1 MKDDHTIVVSII
13 LVNYNGAEVV
23 LECLRSLQQ
32 YLHTISS
39 EIIVVDNASTDDS
52 AALISENFPTVQ
64 LLQQKENR
72 GFGAGNNVG
81 ATHAKGEFLFFLNTD
96 TLLISDV
103 LPPLITLMKEHPDV
117 GIIGTKLLNADGSL
131 QLSIASEISIAG
143 EYKTLKQ
150 VKYSNSPQQQEAI
163 AQRFDQTQ
171 TVDIVIGAAFFM
183 RRVLFESLNGFDETF
198 FMYFE
203 ESDLCQ
209 RSRDRGWKILY
220 TPDASIIHL
229 GGYSVGKV
237 SDRMRLEYRR
247 SQLYYYRKH
256 RPVWEQILLR
266 FYLAVKF
273 MIAALKS
280 LSPIDR
286 AILYLLLDFNHNPI
300 TLPSNRRMLHEG
312 MDEGPSKPDW

>member
-1 MKDDHTIVVSII
+1 MNDDRRIVVSII

-23 LECLRSLQQ
+23 LECLRSLVQ
-32 YLHTISS
+32 YLQTISY
-39 EIIVVDNASTDDS
+39 EIIVVDNASTDES
-52 AALISENFPTVQ
+52 ATLISANFPVVH
-64 LLQQKENR
+64 LLQQKENQ
-72 GFGAGNNVG
+72 GFGAGNNAG
-81 ATHAKGEFLFFLNTD
+81 AKHAKGEFLFFLNTD
-96 TLLISDV
+96 TLMMSDV
-103 LPPLITLMKEHPDV
+103 LPPLVTLMKEHPDV

-163 AQRFDQTQ
+163 AKRFDQTQ

-183 RRVLFESLNGFDETF
+183 RKVLFEALNGFDETF

-209 RSRDRGWKILY
+209 RARDRGWKILY
-220 TPDASIIHL
+220 TPDVSIIHL
-229 GGYSVGKV
+229 GGYSVDKV

-256 RPVWEQILLR
+256 RPVWEQLLLR
-266 FYLAVKF
+266 FYLAIKF
-273 MIAALKS
+273 TIAALKS
-280 LSPIDR
+280 LSPTDL
-286 AILYLLLDFNHNPI
+286 AILSLLLDFNHYPI
-300 TLPSNRRMLHEG
+300 TWHSKQRVQEG
-312 MDEGPSKPDW
+312 IKA

>member
-1 MKDDHTIVVSII
+1 MNDDRAIVVSII

-23 LECLRSLQQ
+23 LECLRSLLQF
-32 YLHTISS
+32 LHTISY
-39 EIIVVDNASTDDS
+39 EMIVVDNASTDGS
-52 AALISENFPTVQ
+52 AALISANFPMVQ
-64 LLQQKENR
+64 LLQQQENK

-103 LPPLITLMKEHPDV
+103 LPPLVSLMKEQPNV

-143 EYKTLKQ
+143 EYKTLRQ

-163 AQRFDQTQ
+163 AQRFDQAQ
-171 TVDIVIGAAFFM
+171 TVDIVIGAAFLM
-183 RRVLFESLNGFDETF
+183 RKALFKALDGFDETF

-209 RSRDRGWKILY
+209 RARDRGWKILY
-220 TPDASIIHL
+220 TPDVSVIHL

-247 SQLYYYRKH
+247 SQLYYYQKH
-256 RPVWEQILLR
+256 RPLWEQILLR
-266 FYLAVKF
+266 IYLAIKF
-273 MIAALKS
+273 TITTLKS
-280 LSPIDR
+280 FNPTDQR
-286 AILYLLLDFNHNPI
+286 ILRLLLDFNHYPLTI
-300 TLPSNRRMLHEG
+300 KQAHAVGKRS
-312 MDEGPSKPDW
+312 

>member
-1 MKDDHTIVVSII
+1 MSDDRSVLASII

-23 LECLRSLQQ
+23 LDCLRSLLQF
-32 YLHTISS
+32 LHPVPH
-39 EIIVVDNASTDDS
+39 EVIVVDNASTDGS
-52 AALISENFPTVQ
+52 ATLISENFPTVQ
-64 LLQQKENR
+64 LLKQVENR

-81 ATHAKGEFLFFLNTD
+81 AKQAKGEFLFFLNTD
-96 TLLISDV
+96 TLLTSNV
-103 LPPLITLMKEHPDV
+103 LPPLVRLMKERPEV
-117 GIIGTKLLNADGSL
+117 GIIGTKLLNVDGSL

-150 VKYSNSPQQQEAI
+150 LKQASTAKHRETI
-163 AQRFDQTQ
+163 ERKFAQVQ

-183 RRVLFESLNGFDETF
+183 RKSLFEALGGFDETF

-209 RSRDRGWKILY
+209 RSRDRGWQVLY
-220 TPDASIIHL
+220 TPDVAIIHL

-256 RPVWEQILLR
+256 RPVWEQLLLR
-266 FYLAVKF
+266 LYLMIKF
-273 MIAALKS
+273 TIAALKTF
-280 LSPIDR
+280 SPINLR
-286 AILYLLLDFNHNPI
+286 ILRFLLNIDHAP
-300 TLPSNRRMLHEG
+300 T
-312 MDEGPSKPDW
+312 PSKRTHAVKKL